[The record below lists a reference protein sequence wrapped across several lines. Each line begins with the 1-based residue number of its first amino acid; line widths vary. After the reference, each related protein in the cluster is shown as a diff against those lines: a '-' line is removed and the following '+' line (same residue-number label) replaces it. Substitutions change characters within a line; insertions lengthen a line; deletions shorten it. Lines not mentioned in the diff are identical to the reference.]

1 MDCTE
6 LERKLAIAMNTHL
19 SLKKRQSLI
28 KKGTDIG
35 SIVASDGNFDPFV
48 LERRIII
55 RWLAGKGNRRIVWYG
70 DREFPSFGKL
80 RENLPYMLL
89 CEGPCELPE
98 GKRIAVIGTRHAT
111 YGGIQQAYRFGRETA
126 ESNGVLV
133 TGVTEGIDQAALKGA
148 LDAKGR
154 CIIVLACGH
163 DVEYPYLS
171 GPVRDRVLENGGC
184 VIGPFEP
191 DMVAYKANMIE
202 RNLLIAA
209 FCDIAVVV
217 QAPSRSGSLNVC
229 DRASDLGKPV
239 YVGTEGCGDRFV
251 QAGTSAYADYGV
263 RAVSAIRETENA
275 GTSVLTDPSVR
286 KTEVTA

>member
-6 LERKLAIAMNTHL
+6 LERKLAIAMNTYL

-28 KKGTDIG
+28 EDGE
-35 SIVASDGNFDPFV
+35 SIENIIASDNRFDTFPR
-48 LERRIII
+48 ERRQITA
-55 RWLAGKGNRRIVWYG
+55 WLAQKEDRSIIWYG
-70 DREFPSFGKL
+70 DKDFPSFGKL
-80 RENLPYMLL
+80 RGNLPYMLL
-89 CEGPCELPE
+89 CEGPHELPE
-98 GKRIAVIGTRHAT
+98 EKKTAVIGTRHAT

-154 CIIVLACGH
+154 CIVLLACGH

-171 GPVRDRVLENGGC
+171 GPVRNRVLENGGC
-184 VIGPFEP
+184 VISPFEP
-191 DMVAYKANMIE
+191 GMVALRANMLE
-202 RNLLIAA
+202 RNLLVAA

-217 QAPSRSGSLNVC
+217 QAPARSGSLNVC

-239 YVGTEGCGDRFV
+239 YVGTEGAGDRFV
-251 QAGTSAYADYGV
+251 QAGTKRLLEDGTAK
-263 RAVSAIRETENA
+263 AVSSVSETEA
-275 GTSVLTDPSVR
+275 EHD
-286 KTEVTA
+286 

>member
-28 KKGTDIG
+28 KEGTDIR
-35 SIVASDGNFDPFV
+35 SIIASDGNFDPFV

-55 RWLAGKGNRRIVWYG
+55 RWLEGKGNRSIIWYG
-70 DREFPSFGKL
+70 DKEFPSFGKL
-80 RENLPYMLL
+80 EGNLPYMLL
-89 CEGPCELPE
+89 CEGPHELPE
-98 GKRIAVIGTRHAT
+98 GKRTAVIGTRHAT

-171 GPVRDRVLENGGC
+171 GSVRNRVLENGGC
-184 VIGPFEP
+184 VISPFPADE
-191 DMVAYKANMIE
+191 MAHRSNFKT
-202 RNLLIAA
+202 RNLIIAA
-209 FCDIAVVV
+209 MCDTAVAV
-217 QAPSRSGSLNVC
+217 QAPHRSGSLDILDN
-229 DRASDLGKPV
+229 ASAFGKPV
-239 YVGTEGCGDRFV
+239 WVGTEGCGDRFV
-251 QAGTSAYADYGV
+251 QCGTSAYADYGV
-263 RAVSAIRETENA
+263 RAVAAIRETENA
-275 GTSVLTDPSVR
+275 GTSVLADPPVR
-286 KTEVTA
+286 KKEVTA